1 MSRIAFLALLVG
13 LLSATLAF
21 ARVVPIVSSVN
32 AEGATEG
39 KPFPLSITLAQSQG
53 VSKVVLFYRAFGE
66 TEFRDLEM
74 LLAGRNASVTL
85 PVELMKP
92 PSIEY
97 YVSVEMTNGT
107 TSTHPIQSPDASP
120 LRLTVRQANPKDL
133 EVRVLSPEPG
143 ETVAAEELVVAV
155 SLFYASDA
163 VDRKSTRLYLDGVDV
178 TSNAIMADDMLLYSP
193 QNFPRALNLG
203 THFIKVELRDT
214 KGAVYHTVESS
225 FNLSTSAA
233 IAAEKARFR
242 AGIAGQAEFRNEDL
256 SSGSTSYT
264 RVDLRLNSS
273 YGAMN
278 FGGNVYLDNQEDPG
292 RQPQN
297 RYSFSGQTD
306 FLRLHIGDA
315 YPQFPTLLMSGKRVR
330 GFSGNLTLGFFNLDV
345 TLGQGTRSI
354 EGVVDS
360 SVAVDSSKVPS
371 LPLNTRLVSGRTY
384 AYFSQGTYARD
395 FLAVRP
401 SFGSGEN
408 FQLGFSYMKAK
419 DDIGSI
425 KYGVTPQENAA
436 IGSDLLIAFD
446 NQRFKLQGQ
455 AALTLNNTDISG
467 GSFTDADYDS
477 LEAQNKD
484 LGKTLKQIRPIAES
498 IITVNENL
506 FPSNPVGSGMPGV
519 SLEGSL
525 TLNYLNN
532 YIQAVYFRRGAAY
545 RSLGN
550 EYLQTDIEGF
560 LVSDRIRMFSNRVY
574 LSLSY
579 EQKNDNTSDTKRAT
593 TTFSNLTT
601 AVTVTPLRFPS
612 FTVGYGIY
620 GRESD
625 DLVTRPLLPTNLA
638 SERKKSADEK
648 TARIFLGSNYDFT
661 LGARQSFTLN
671 ASFSTRE
678 DKTFYKR
685 DQKNNYIAATVTTTY
700 QIPLRTTVGI
710 NVNTNESDLRLFTGS
725 GIADVRDTTTM
736 FDYTTLIL
744 GGQYRLL
751 NDNLALA
758 LTVAPSFGDLK
769 RTSLQFGADY
779 AISDRHAL
787 ELLVNYINNTDFG
800 NDMIA
805 GLIYRFNF

>member
-13 LLSATLAF
+13 LLSVTPAF
-21 ARVVPIVSSVN
+21 AQVVPIVSSVS

-39 KPFPLSITLAQSQG
+39 KPFSLSVNLAQSQG
-53 VSKVVLFYRAFGE
+53 VSKVVLFYREFGE
-66 TEFRDLEM
+66 TEFRDIEM
-74 LLAGRNASVTL
+74 LLAGRSASVTL
-85 PVELMKP
+85 PLEIMKP
-92 PSIEY
+92 PTIEY
-97 YVSVEMTNGT
+97 YVSVEMTNGVT
-107 TSTHPIQSPDASP
+107 RTHPIQSPAANP
-120 LRLTVRQANPKDL
+120 LRLTVQQANPKDL
-133 EVRVLSPEPG
+133 EVRLLSPEPG
-143 ETVAAEELVVAV
+143 ETVSAEELVVAI

-163 VDRKSTRLYLDGVDV
+163 VDRKATRVYLDGVDV
-178 TSNAIMADDMLLYSP
+178 TSNVVIADEMLLYSP
-193 QNFPRALNLG
+193 QTFPRALNLG

-214 KGAVYHTVESS
+214 QGRVYHTIENS
-225 FNLSTSAA
+225 FNLSTAAA
-233 IAAEKARFR
+233 IAAEKSRLR

-256 SSGSTSYT
+256 SSGSTSYA
-264 RVDLRLNSS
+264 RLDLRMNGS
-273 YGAMN
+273 YGAMM
-278 FGGNVYLDNQEDPG
+278 FGGNVFLDNQEDPK

-297 RYSFSGQTD
+297 RYSFFGQTD
-306 FLRLHIGDA
+306 FLRLHVGDA

-330 GFSGNLTLGFFNLDV
+330 GFSGNLMLGFFNLDV

-354 EGVVDS
+354 EGAVDSSVVVDS
-360 SVAVDSSKVPS
+360 SRIPS
-371 LPLNTRLVSGRTY
+371 LPLNTRLVRGQTY
-384 AYFSQGTYARD
+384 EYFSQGTYARD

-419 DDIGSI
+419 DDVGSV
-425 KYGVTPQENAA
+425 KYGITPQENVAV
-436 IGSDLLIAFD
+436 GSDILIAFD

-467 GSFTDADYDS
+467 GNFTDADYDS

-506 FPSNPVGSGMPGV
+506 FPSNPVGEGLPGM

-532 YIQAVYFRRGAAY
+532 YIQAMYFRRGAAY

-560 LVSDRIRMFSNRVY
+560 LISDRIRMFSNRVY
-574 LSLSY
+574 LSISY
-579 EQKNDNTSDTKRAT
+579 EQKNDNTAETKRAT
-593 TTFSNLTT
+593 TTYSNLST
-601 AVTVTPLRFPS
+601 AVTVTPLGFPA

-625 DLVTRPLLPTNLA
+625 DLVGRPLLPDA
-638 SERKKSADEK
+638 QVSERRKSADEK
-648 TARIFLGSNYDFT
+648 TARIFVASNYDFN
-661 LGARQSFTLN
+661 LGARQSLTVN

-678 DKTFYKR
+678 DNTFYNR
-685 DQKNNYIAATVTTTY
+685 DQKNDYIAATVTTTY
-700 QIPLRTTVGI
+700 QIPLRTTLGI
-710 NVNTNESDLRLFTGS
+710 NINTNESDLRLFTGS
-725 GIADVRDTTTM
+725 RAVDFRDTTTV
-736 FDYTTLIL
+736 FNYTTLIV

-751 NDNLALA
+751 NDDLALA

-769 RTSLQFGADY
+769 RTNVQFGTEY
-779 AISDRHAL
+779 TISSRHSL
-787 ELLVNYINNTDFG
+787 ELLVNYINNTDFAD
-800 NDMIA
+800 DMIA